1 MRRKP
6 IKGMRALLTGAAMA
20 GIVAVAACEGEN
32 LFSVP
37 GQGGPAGADTKAPT
51 VDISVPRGDSL
62 SGTAIGDSVFV
73 SVHLTDKVGVRTV
86 KLTGIALRG
95 DASLGTL
102 QAVERFVEKTIELKA
117 GVKDTTLSRYLLAA
131 ADSSREKAYVV
142 VEAKDSAGNIAA
154 DTASL
159 WVGGP
164 VVLLPGFVSGAVVS
178 SGAELKARIQAA
190 DPKGVNQLRLEI
202 TGSLERSVVKTL
214 GASQASVQLDT
225 SIAIPD
231 TAAGPILLRAGGRN
245 TLGVLERTPGIA
257 LFIADRKAPT
267 SKILLPRGDSLSAKP
282 LGDSVLVTA
291 RVTDNFGVR
300 SVRLRGIAKRGN
312 RDLGTDTVV
321 NRFVERAIT
330 FPAGVRDT
338 TISRYLRATA
348 DSTKET
354 AQIVVIAADSAGNQS
369 TDSVNLVLGGPDVEI
384 LDIIDGQSI
393 QAGLGLT
400 ARVRAQD
407 PLGITQVRIEIRGA
421 VDTTIVKAITP
432 PADSLVVDTTVAIP
446 ATALGPL
453 QITTIARNSLDV
465 SGQDG
470 PLSMV
475 VVPPGAGDTIRP
487 SLKHI
492 SSAPARME
500 LQDSVVVQVTGT
512 DVGGGVSR
520 VGYTALAISPK
531 RGDTLW
537 VTDSASF
544 APARTGTVTR
554 FFKFAPFN
562 VDSLNLPDT
571 LIYEITSWMRD
582 AQGNCATSVGADS
595 LVSLPCDTLA
605 TGQVVARGRG
615 GQRVTRSIVA
625 GKTVLLPAGGKI
637 MDAAVDTARK
647 RLYLSNIGTNQL
659 EVFDLVG
666 ERFNT
671 AIGVGSEPWGL
682 AFSRDND
689 SLWVANSGGANLS
702 VVDLDGGR
710 EVDENRLLTPDVL
723 LFDVELK
730 TGEGSIQYIV
740 KPLPQAEP
748 PAFSDRPQ
756 FVAVDSFG
764 NVIYS
769 TKTSELG
776 DLGTARKAFFDD
788 GWARSESKIFV
799 EHGLLNPQEDFWAIA
814 HIDSIETG
822 VDTLSV
828 DSLGI
833 ATIAA
838 TMALYDHVPGFPD
851 QVIVGLARSDAGGAV
866 ELAAAD
872 LVAAGSDVRVVP
884 GHTWNIPNLAFKDT
898 TYVAASGDG
907 GWVGIG
913 EGGSEP
919 VGRVLM
925 YRAAPSFVT
934 GLSRWTQVS
943 NLLNNPSEEVRGLGL
958 NYDGTMA
965 VVRGRLAAY
974 FVTPADLITQGQ
986 TLIPNALQGSGAALH
1001 PLHANSRTLDNL
1013 GGQYR
1018 PDTHLAFVASGDRT
1032 VDIID
1037 TQRFTRVGRLYIR
1050 DIVTGPLRAVLPFPA
1065 DNAGNTCATMPITDR
1080 AGRYIG
1086 DAIQIYEGGSFTTPI
1101 APDGITDDRCVV
1113 MKLFGATSGGGVVVI
1128 DVRKAD
1134 VLREHPARR

>member
-1 MRRKP
+1 MGIRT
-6 IKGMRALLTGAAMA
+6 LLTGAAMA
-20 GIVAVAACEGEN
+20 GVLAVAACEGDN

-37 GQGGPAGADTKAPT
+37 GGGGPVGADAKAPT

-73 SVHLTDKVGVRTV
+73 SVHVTDKVGVTS
-86 KLTGIALRG
+86 LTITGFALRG
-95 DASLGTL
+95 DAGLGTL
-102 QAVERFVEKTIELKA
+102 QTVERFAEKTVDFAA

-131 ADSSREKAYVV
+131 EDTTREKAYVV
-142 VEAKDSAGNIAA
+142 VTARDSAGNVTA
-154 DTASL
+154 DTASFS
-159 WVGGP
+159 VGGP
-164 VVLLPGFVSGAVVS
+164 VVLLSGFKDGDVVS
-178 SGAELKARIQAA
+178 SGADLAATIKAT
-190 DPKGVNQLRLEI
+190 DPKGVNELRLEI
-202 TGSLERSVVKTL
+202 TGSLERALVKTF
-214 GASQASVQLDT
+214 GTSQTSVQLDT
-225 SIAIPD
+225 ATAIPD
-231 TAAGPILLRAGGRN
+231 TAAGPIMVQAAARN
-245 TLGVLERTPGIA
+245 TLGVIERTPGVL
-257 LFIADRKAPT
+257 LFIADRKSPT
-267 SKILLPRGDSLSAKP
+267 TTILIPRGDSLSAKP

-291 RVTDNFGVR
+291 RLTDNFGVR
-300 SVRLRGIAKRGN
+300 SVRMKGIAKRGSK
-312 RDLGTDTVV
+312 DLGTDTVV
-321 NRFVERAIT
+321 LRFVERAVT
-330 FPAGVRDT
+330 FAAGVKDT

-369 TDSVNLVLGGPDVEI
+369 SDTVDLVLGGPDVEI
-384 LDIIDGQSI
+384 LDIVDGQTI

-407 PLGITQVRIEIRGA
+407 PLGITQIRIEIRGA
-421 VDTTIVKAITP
+421 LDTTIVKAITP
-432 PADSLVVDTTVAIP
+432 PADSVVVDTTIAIP
-446 ATALGPL
+446 VNTLGPL
-453 QITTIARNSLDV
+453 QITAIARNALDV
-465 SGQDG
+465 AGQDG
-470 PLSMV
+470 PLSMI

-487 SLKHI
+487 VLRHV

-500 LQDSVVVQVTGT
+500 LQDSVTIQVTGT
-512 DVGGGVSR
+512 DQGGGVAK
-520 VGYTALAISPK
+520 VGYTVLAISPK
-531 RGDTLW
+531 RGDTL
-537 VTDSASF
+537 VASDSAAF
-544 APARTGTVTR
+544 DPARTGTVTR

-582 AQGNCATSVGADS
+582 AQGNCAASVGLDS
-595 LVSLPCDTLA
+595 LASLPCDTLA
-605 TGQVVARGRG
+605 TGEVVAMGRG
-615 GQRVTRSIVA
+615 GQRVTRSVVA

-637 MDAAVDTARK
+637 MDAAVDTARR

-671 AIGVGSEPWGL
+671 AIGVGSEPWGV

-702 VVDLDGGR
+702 VVDLDAGV
-710 EVDENRLLTPDVL
+710 EVDSDRLLTPDVL
-723 LFDVELK
+723 LFNVELK
-730 TGEGSIQYIV
+730 SGEGSIQYIV
-740 KPLPQAEP
+740 TPLPQAEP

-769 TKTSELG
+769 TKTSEIG
-776 DLGTARKAFFDD
+776 DLGTARKAFFEP
-788 GWARSESKIFV
+788 GWERSEAKIFV
-799 EHGLLNPQEDFWAIA
+799 EHGLLNPQEDFWALA
-814 HIDSIETG
+814 HIDSIETA

-828 DSLGI
+828 DSLGV
-833 ATIAA
+833 AMIAA
-838 TMALYDHVPGFPD
+838 RMAIYDHVPGFPN
-851 QVIVGLARSDAGGAV
+851 QVIVGVARSDALGAV
-866 ELAAAD
+866 EVAAAD
-872 LVAAGSDVRVVP
+872 LVAAGSDVRVVA
-884 GHTWNIPNLAFKDT
+884 GHTWNIGNLAFKDT

-934 GLSRWTQVS
+934 SLSRWIQVS

-1001 PLHANSRTLDNL
+1001 PLHANARTLDNL
-1013 GGQYR
+1013 AGQYR

-1050 DIVTGPLRAVLPFPA
+1050 DVVTGPLRAVLPFPA
-1065 DNAGNTCATMPITDR
+1065 DNTGNTCATMPVTDR
-1080 AGRYIG
+1080 AGRLIG
-1086 DAIQIYEGGSFTTPI
+1086 DAIQIYDGGSFNTPI
-1101 APDGITDDRCVV
+1101 AADGITEDRCVV
-1113 MKLFGATSGGGVVVI
+1113 MKLFATTSGGGVVVI

-1134 VLREHPARR
+1134 VFREHPARR

>member
-1 MRRKP
+1 MRT
-6 IKGMRALLTGAAMA
+6 LLTGAAMA
-20 GIVAVAACEGEN
+20 GVFAVAACEGEN

-73 SVHLTDKVGVRTV
+73 SVHVTDKVGVRSL
-86 KLTGIALRG
+86 KFTGFSLRG

-102 QAVERFVEKTIELKA
+102 QVIERFSEKTVEFNA
-117 GVKDTTLSRYLLAA
+117 ASKDTTVSRYLLAA
-131 ADSSREKAYVV
+131 ADSTREKAYVV
-142 VEAKDSAGNIAA
+142 VQASDSAGNVAA

-159 WVGGP
+159 TVGGP
-164 VVLLPGFVSGAVVS
+164 VIQLMGLKEGDVVS
-178 SGAELKARIQAA
+178 SGADLKATIKAA
-190 DPKGVNQLRLEI
+190 DPKGVNQLRLEV
-202 TGSLERSVVKTL
+202 TGFLERSVVKTL

-225 SIAIPD
+225 AIAIPD

-245 TLGVLERTPGIA
+245 TLGVLERTPGIM

-267 SKILLPRGDSLSAKP
+267 AKILLPRGDSLSAKP

-291 RVTDNFGVR
+291 RLADNFGVR
-300 SVRLRGIAKRGN
+300 SVRLRGIAHRGN

-321 NRFVERAIT
+321 TRFVERAIT
-330 FPAGVRDT
+330 FSAGVKDT
-338 TISRYLRATA
+338 TISRYLRATP

-354 AQIVVIAADSAGNQS
+354 AQIVVIAADSAGNQA
-369 TDSVNLVLGGPDVEI
+369 TDTVNLVLGGPDVEI
-384 LDIIDGQSI
+384 LDIVDGQSI
-393 QAGLGLT
+393 QAGLALT

-407 PLGITQVRIEIRGA
+407 PLGITQVRIEIRA
-421 VDTTIVKAITP
+421 
-432 PADSLVVDTTVAIP
+432 S
-446 ATALGPL
+446 ALGPL
-453 QITTIARNSLDV
+453 QITAIARNSLDV

-470 PLSMV
+470 PLSMI
-475 VVPPGAGDTIRP
+475 VVPAGAGDTIRP
-487 SLKHI
+487 VLKHI

-500 LQDSVVVQVTGT
+500 LLDSVTVQVTGT
-512 DVGGGVSR
+512 DVGGGVSK
-520 VGYTALAISPK
+520 VGYTVLAISPK
-531 RGDTLW
+531 RGDTL
-537 VTDSASF
+537 VATDSAAF
-544 APARTGTVTR
+544 DPPRTGTVTR

-562 VDSLNLPDT
+562 VDSLGLPDT
-571 LIYEITSWMRD
+571 LVYEVTSWMRD
-582 AQGNCATSVGADS
+582 AQGNCAASIGLDS

-605 TGQVVARGRG
+605 TGEVVARSRAG
-615 GQRVTRSIVA
+615 GRVTRSIVA

-659 EVFDLVG
+659 EVFDLVA
-666 ERFNT
+666 ERFNK
-671 AIGVGSEPWGL
+671 AIGVGSEPWGV
-682 AFSRDND
+682 AFTRDND

-702 VVDLDGGR
+702 VVDLDAER

-723 LFDVELK
+723 LYNVELK

-740 KPLPQAEP
+740 TPLPQAQP

-769 TKTSELG
+769 TKTSEIG
-776 DLGTARKAFFDD
+776 DLGTARKAFFED
-788 GWARSESKIFV
+788 GWTRSEAKIFV
-799 EHGLLNPQEDFWAIA
+799 EHGLLNPQEDFWALA

-822 VDTLSV
+822 VDTLGV
-828 DSLGI
+828 DSLGVV
-833 ATIAA
+833 TIAA
-838 TMALYDHVPGFPD
+838 TMAIYDHVPGFPD
-851 QVIVGLARSDAGGAV
+851 QVIVGLAKSDQVGAV
-866 ELAAAD
+866 EVAAAE

-913 EGGSEP
+913 EGGADP

-925 YRAAPSFVT
+925 YRAAPGFIT
-934 GLSRWTQVS
+934 GLSRWIQVS

-965 VVRGRLAAY
+965 VVRGRQAAY

-1001 PLHANSRTLDNL
+1001 PLHANARTLDNL
-1013 GGQYR
+1013 AGQYR

-1050 DIVTGPLRAVLPFPA
+1050 DVVTGPLRAVLPFPA
-1065 DNAGNTCATMPITDR
+1065 DNAGNTCAAMPITDR

-1086 DAIQIYEGGSFTTPI
+1086 DAIQIYEGGSFNAPI
-1101 APDGITDDRCVV
+1101 APDGITQDRCVV
-1113 MKLFGATSGGGVVVI
+1113 MKLFGTTSAGGVVVI

-1134 VLREHPARR
+1134 VFREHPARR